1 MRLFLRPFHP
11 VESARSLDR
20 KERRVRQASGPAT
33 RDPLSTQWVE
43 RARCANV
50 DPDLFFP
57 LGSTGP
63 FLEQIRT
70 AKGICW
76 LCPVKR
82 ECLEWALATDQQA
95 GIWGGLTEDERR
107 TLRQG
112 ARREE
117 IGAASAI

>member
-1 MRLFLRPFHP
+1 MPCTLLR
-11 VESARSLDR
+11 
-20 KERRVRQASGPAT
+20 
-33 RDPLSTQWVE
+33 
-43 RARCANV
+43 
-50 DPDLFFP
+50 
-57 LGSTGP
+57 STGP

-107 TLRQG
+107 TLRG
-112 ARREE
+112 VARRDE